1 MARSTSLSSA
11 SFVSLVRA
19 AFEQIDCDVEL
30 FSEKLSEVLPV
41 VIREINAEK
50 LLAEVSTIRLQALCV
65 EFYRKNKN
73 VGTPTEVL
81 KPFLTKAYLKTYEGG
96 DIDKLEMVGNSVD
109 SFIAANMASKK
120 GDKAILNGTKVGVT
134 TDNAFLVSNGPAG
147 TSLRDFES
155 LWKYDSSEDY
165 QELMSALA
173 AVNNPV
179 VEQDDEADSEA
190 DSDSEAETSAEL
202 NA

>member
-1 MARSTSLSSA
+1 MATSLSSV

-19 AFEQIDCDVEL
+19 AFEQVDCDAEL
-30 FSEKLSEVLPV
+30 FSEKLNEVLPV
-41 VIREINAEK
+41 VIREIKAEK
-50 LLAEVSTIRLQALCV
+50 LLAEVSTIRLKALCV

-81 KPFLTKAYLKTYEGG
+81 KSLLTKAYLKTYEGG
-96 DIDKLEMVGNSVD
+96 DIDKLEMVSNAVD
-109 SFIAANMASKK
+109 SFISANMASKK

-155 LWKYDSSEDY
+155 LWKNDSSEDY
-165 QELMSALA
+165 QELMSMLA
-173 AVNNPV
+173 SVNNP
-179 VEQDDEADSEA
+179 DDF
-190 DSDSEAETSAEL
+190 SDEL